1 MNVPKPSMKGLVDYL
16 KDCKIIKTQR
26 VYDSM
31 LKVDRADFIFPKSY
45 YDNPQYIGYNT
56 TISAPHMHAH
66 ALEYLSSFLKPK
78 IHILDV
84 GSGSGYL

>member
-1 MNVPKPSMKGLVDYL
+1 MNIPKPSMKGLVDYL
-16 KDCKIIKTQR
+16 ADCNVIKTKQ
-26 VYDSM
+26 VYNSM
-31 LKVDRADFIFPKSY
+31 LQVDRGDFISPKSY

-66 ALEYLSSFLKPK
+66 ALEYLSSFLKPN
-78 IHILDV
+78 IHVLDV

>member
-1 MNVPKPSMKGLVDYL
+1 MSIQKPSMKGLVDYL
-16 KDCKIIKTQR
+16 ADCKIITKQQ
-26 VYDSM
+26 VYNSM
-31 LKVDRADFIFPKSY
+31 LQVDRGDFISPKSY

-66 ALEYLSSFLKPK
+66 ALEYLSDFLKPK